1 MKNIDKTLSPA
12 WSRPLPRLAPPPSA
26 AFARRLGDGL
36 LPWLLP
42 LGLALLWW
50 VASHRHWMSAQVLP
64 TPELVWQ
71 SARELLAGELWSE
84 LAISLRRLAW
94 GLLAGVAS
102 GAALG
107 AWLGFSPRAERLVFP
122 TFSALAQIPTL
133 AWIPLFMLFFGI
145 GELLKL
151 VVLVK
156 AVVVPVTIHTL
167 VGVRDAQP
175 KLREAA
181 AVLRLPPRLLVWR
194 LILPAA
200 LPAFL
205 TGLRLA
211 LAQGWTSLLA
221 VELLASSEGIG
232 YLMVQGRQLF
242 MLDIVFV
249 CILIIGLVGVGMDRA
264 IQWLDRRLLH
274 WPQAA
279 TGEFR
284 RRPPGRGWQRL
295 QVWLPPLALLL
306 LWQSASSAEWVD
318 PAILASPL
326 EVARATWSGALD
338 GSLPGALFDS
348 LKRTLGGL
356 LLGGGLG
363 FLGGLL
369 LGLWRP
375 AERFFGPTFAALR
388 QVAIFAWVPLLT
400 AWFGLGE
407 PAKLTF
413 VAIAAFFP
421 LLLATQR
428 GIASLPPSLGEA
440 ARVLRLGP
448 WRRLLRLVLP
458 GAAPSVFAGLRLALI
473 YAWLGTIGAE
483 YFMPSD
489 GGIGSLMIGAQQLF
503 RMDLIGAGM
512 LLVGLTGALL
522 NALGQR
528 IEARHALETRMNAFT
543 APATGTPLVSFRQAR
558 KHFAVDGRRLE
569 AIQQFDLEIGEGEFI
584 AIVGASGCGKS
595 TLLRLLIGLDR
606 DYDGEIRV
614 DGRPIA
620 GIGGERGIVFQE
632 HRLFPWLTVQQNVAL
647 GLVNEALGETDK
659 AARIDEYIRL
669 VGLHGFERAYPHQLS
684 GGMAQRVAIARGLV
698 ASPRLL
704 LLDEP
709 FSALD
714 ALTRQQLQEELL
726 AIRRRTRITTLLV
739 THDVEEALY
748 LADRVVVMEPRPG
761 RIRRV
766 VEVGLAHPRE
776 RGGFDFLRQR
786 EALLHE
792 LTADGEYVAPPPRRV
807 ENLPF
812 EFLAC

>member
-1 MKNIDKTLSPA
+1 M
-12 WSRPLPRLAPPPSA
+12 
-26 AFARRLGDGL
+26 
-36 LPWLLP
+36 LP

-428 GIASLPPSLGEA
+428 GIDRQPA
-440 ARVLRLGP
+440 AEP
-448 WRRLLRLVLP
+448 RRGGP
-458 GAAPSVFAGLRLALI
+458 GAAPGSLATAAPAGPAGCRPVGVRRPAPGADLRLAGNHRRRVLHALRRRHRQPDDRRPAI
-473 YAWLGTIGAE
+473 VPHGPDRRRHAPGR
-483 YFMPSD
+483 PHRRP
-489 GGIGSLMIGAQQLF
+489 AQCP
-503 RMDLIGAGM
+503 RP
-512 LLVGLTGALL
+512 TH
-522 NALGQR
+522 R
-528 IEARHALETRMNAFT
+528 SARHALETRMNAFT
-543 APATGTPLVSFRQAR
+543 APATGTPLVSFRQVR

>member
-107 AWLGFSPRAERLVFP
+107 AWLGCSPRAERLVFP

>member
-84 LAISLRRLAW
+84 LAIHLRRLAW

-279 TGEFR
+279 TGR
-284 RRPPGRGWQRL
+284 IPPAPAGTRLAAL

-348 LKRTLGGL
+348 LNARSAGSCS
-356 LLGGGLG
+356 GGGLG

-388 QVAIFAWVPLLT
+388 SAIFAWVPLLT

-428 GIASLPPSLGEA
+428 GIASLRRASARRPGSCAWVPGDGCSGWSCRVPP
-440 ARVLRLGP
+440 
-448 WRRLLRLVLP
+448 RRCSPASAWL
-458 GAAPSVFAGLRLALI
+458 LI

-483 YFMPSD
+483 HFMPSD

-528 IEARHALETRMNAFT
+528 IEARATRWRHA
-543 APATGTPLVSFRQAR
+543 
-558 KHFAVDGRRLE
+558 
-569 AIQQFDLEIGEGEFI
+569 
-584 AIVGASGCGKS
+584 
-595 TLLRLLIGLDR
+595 
-606 DYDGEIRV
+606 
-614 DGRPIA
+614 
-620 GIGGERGIVFQE
+620 
-632 HRLFPWLTVQQNVAL
+632 
-647 GLVNEALGETDK
+647 
-659 AARIDEYIRL
+659 
-669 VGLHGFERAYPHQLS
+669 
-684 GGMAQRVAIARGLV
+684 
-698 ASPRLL
+698 
-704 LLDEP
+704 
-709 FSALD
+709 
-714 ALTRQQLQEELL
+714 
-726 AIRRRTRITTLLV
+726 
-739 THDVEEALY
+739 
-748 LADRVVVMEPRPG
+748 
-761 RIRRV
+761 
-766 VEVGLAHPRE
+766 
-776 RGGFDFLRQR
+776 
-786 EALLHE
+786 
-792 LTADGEYVAPPPRRV
+792 
-807 ENLPF
+807 
-812 EFLAC
+812 